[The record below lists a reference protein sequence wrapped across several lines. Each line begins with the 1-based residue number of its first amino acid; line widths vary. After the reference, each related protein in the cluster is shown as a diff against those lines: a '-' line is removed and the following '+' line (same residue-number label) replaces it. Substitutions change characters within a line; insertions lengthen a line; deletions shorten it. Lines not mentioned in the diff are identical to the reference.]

1 MRKLLILLT
10 LTALIGGIAL
20 AFLPFSN
27 PDVANALAPLICPDG
42 GTVGTASRSAVEGGT
57 SASFTC
63 TGADEIEAEAGFLP
77 YLVLYSAW
85 CWLPLLPALI
95 LIFTTPKPAR
105 TPPHEPG
112 LKAR

>member
-10 LTALIGGIAL
+10 LTAFIGGIAL
-20 AFLPFSN
+20 AFLPFNN

-42 GTVGTASRSAVEGGT
+42 GTVGMASEAAVDGGINT
-57 SASFTC
+57 SFTC
-63 TGADEIEAEAGFLP
+63 TGADEIAAEAGFLP
-77 YLVLYSAW
+77 YLVLFSAW

-95 LIFTTPKPAR
+95 LIFTTPKLASAAQDER
-105 TPPHEPG
+105 R